1 MRFLDKVLEVEK
13 LFEQDGVE
21 APPSPEAA
29 PAEPAGE
36 EVITPLSPESE
47 VMLVR
52 LIKKAFVIKPDANDV
67 TAIEEFQDINEK
79 NAKDA
84 LQKLIQLMNSYT
96 SEIDIDV

>member
-1 MRFLDKVLEVEK
+1 MKFLDRIAELG
-13 LFEQDGVE
+13 LLNEQDPVE
-21 APPSPEAA
+21 APPAPDAAPEAA
-29 PAEPAGE
+29 AGE

-67 TAIEEFQDINEK
+67 TSIEEFEDINEK
-79 NAKDA
+79 NAKEA
-84 LQKLIQLMNSYT
+84 LQRLIQLMNSYT